1 MRNGTWTN
9 ERDFGEGSASFAG
22 FPDQP
27 EWFRNNSDFL
37 NIATGLKQVGFSS
50 EEIGFVMGKN
60 WLNFFEA
67 SFESIK

>member
-9 ERDFGEGSASFAG
+9 ERDFGEGSVSFAG

-27 EWFRNNSDFL
+27 KWFRDNRDFL
-37 NIATGLKQVGFSS
+37 NIATGLKSAGFNSNDIDS
-50 EEIGFVMGKN
+50 IMGKN

-67 SFESIK
+67 SFEPL